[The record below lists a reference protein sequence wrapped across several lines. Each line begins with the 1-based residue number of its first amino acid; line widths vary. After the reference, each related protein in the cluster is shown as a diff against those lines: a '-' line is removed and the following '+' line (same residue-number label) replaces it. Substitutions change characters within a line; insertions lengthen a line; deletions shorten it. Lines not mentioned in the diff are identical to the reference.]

1 MVNAIA
7 HLDVKT
13 PWLTKECFVAGGA
26 AAVAACG
33 GLVLGIRLHF
43 HSHAPK
49 QAAVLL
55 AFHQQATN
63 QVGGDQLGG
72 AGEEGLGE
80 RWEAISDGL
89 GGYGDYYKLKVMRT
103 KKENPTMTVRK
114 IQKTLK
120 LAFSA
125 VWATGTWLTCLAT
138 PAHAQTNTCYSARD
152 EAKPSYIKCEVRFI
166 NGSIFSIK
174 DLSDG
179 YTFRIGENGWIPVPG
194 KNCIRNI
201 ESGSTFC
208 LSN

>member
-7 HLDVKT
+7 HIDVKT
-13 PWLTKECFVAGGA
+13 PWLTEERFVAWGAAAEAVAGG
-26 AAVAACG
+26 V
-33 GLVLGIRLHF
+33 VLGIRLGF
-43 HSHAPK
+43 HHHAPQ

-55 AFHQQATN
+55 AFHQPATN

-80 RWEAISDGL
+80 RWEAL
-89 GGYGDYYKLKVMRT
+89 GGRGGDGNYNKLKVMRT
-103 KKENPTMTVRK
+103 KKEKPTMAARK

-120 LAFSA
+120 VAFSA
-125 VWATGTWLTCLAT
+125 AWATGTWLTCLAT
-138 PAHAQTNTCYSARD
+138 PAHAQMNTCYSARD
-152 EAKPSYIKCEVRFI
+152 EAQPSYIKCEVRFV

-194 KNCIRNI
+194 KNCISNI